1 MAIPEFIFAHFK
13 ERPELIG
20 PAKEICN
27 AAWPE
32 FMMHDEIVNEHWWQL
47 YQNYPEY
54 QFALLEP
61 GSGHIAAVGNCLPM
75 ERRVSPKQLDDGGLD
90 WILREVC
97 EGKPG
102 GGHHHHTGRT
112 LFALQIVSAPAWR
125 GRAVSTKAVEAMI
138 GIGRAHE
145 CGSLYAPVRPNRK
158 SLYPLTLMERY
169 VAWQTAEGL
178 PFDPWMRVHARL
190 GADIVKVCPESM
202 YISGTVA
209 EWENWTGLLFPE
221 SGEYIVSG
229 ALVPVMVNLSEDFGL
244 YLEPNVWMHHRIG

>member
-1 MAIPEFIFAHFK
+1 MMKPDFMPANFGD
-13 ERPELIG
+13 RPDLIS

-32 FMMHDEIVNEHWWQL
+32 FMMHDEIVNEHWGRL
-47 YQNYPEY
+47 YEDYPEY

-61 GSGHIAAVGNCLPM
+61 GSGHIAAVGNCIPM
-75 ERRVSPKQLDDGGLD
+75 ERRVAPERLDDGGLD
-90 WILREVC
+90 WILKEVF

-102 GGHHHHTGRT
+102 GRPSGRT
-112 LFALQIVSAPAWR
+112 LFALQIVSAPSWR
-125 GRAVSTKAVEAMI
+125 GKAVSTMAVQQMI
-138 GIGRAHE
+138 EIGRTHG
-145 CGSLYAPVRPNRK
+145 CSSLFAPVRPNRK

-169 VAWQTAEGL
+169 VAWKTGEGM

-190 GADIVKVCPESM
+190 GAEIVKVCPESM

-229 ALVPVMVNLSEDFGL
+229 ALVPVIINLSEDFGL
-244 YLEPNVWMHHRIG
+244 YLEPNVWMYHRIG